1 LKPKACF
8 LSITLV
14 TVIWGMPVSAAD
26 VDYDRVSF
34 ASVESSRTPITGLI
48 FRPKGSG
55 PFGAVVGMHGC
66 NGLFEADG
74 VAVAHYVSWA
84 RQLRDAGYIVL
95 LVDSLGSRGIAS
107 LCGSRRPSPVRADDL
122 SGDAYGALLYLQQ
135 RMDVRPNAIAILGWS
150 MGGDV
155 VLKTISAASPIRPAA
170 LPIDF
175 SAAIAFYPG
184 GCSLLA
190 REGNWVSAVPL
201 LLQLGAADNY
211 TPPQP
216 CVGLLENVRGRGAAV
231 DINLYR
237 DAYHL
242 FDHPD
247 MVPHPFTGIVYRDG
261 SSPMIG
267 TNAIA
272 RAAAIAR
279 VKDFLQQHLK
289 LAR

>member
-1 LKPKACF
+1 MKPTAWF
-8 LSITLV
+8 LTVTLL
-14 TVIWGMPVSAAD
+14 TAISRIPVSAAD

-34 ASVESSRTPITGLI
+34 ASAESSGTRLTGLV

-74 VAVAHYVSWA
+74 GPVAHYVPWG
-84 RQLRDAGYIVL
+84 RQLRDAGYMVL
-95 LVDSLGSRGIAS
+95 LVDSLGSRGIGS
-107 LCGSRRPSPVRADDL
+107 LCGLRRPSPLRGDEL
-122 SGDAYGALLYLQQ
+122 SGDAYGALLYLQR
-135 RMDVRPNAIAILGWS
+135 RMDVWPNAIAILGWS

-155 VLKTISAASPIRPAA
+155 VLKTISAVSPVRPAS
-170 LPIDF
+170 LPNDF
-175 SAAIAFYPG
+175 GAAIAFYPG
-184 GCSLLA
+184 RCSLLV
-190 REGNWVSAVPL
+190 REGNWVPAVPL
-201 LLQLGAADNY
+201 LLQLVAADNY

-216 CVGLLENVRGRGAAV
+216 CVGLLENARGRGATV
-231 DINLYR
+231 DIDLYR

-267 TNAIA
+267 TNTIA
-272 RAAAIAR
+272 RATAIAR
-279 VKDFLQQHLK
+279 VKGFLQQHLK
-289 LAR
+289 SGR